1 MKLILEACVDV
12 VPKEIPRGLPP
23 MGDII
28 PHQIYLIPSFILLKK
43 LAYRMSLEEDEELKR
58 QFDDFLDKG
67 PIRENKI
74 PYSVIPT
81 LLAPNKDGSWRM
93 CVDFQPI
100 NNLFV
105 KEKVRLDIEQRI
117 KQYEDQVSEGY
128 QRLVF
133 DLGGLIWL
141 HVSKERFLM

>member
-1 MKLILEACVDV
+1 MV
-12 VPKEIPRGLPP
+12 
-23 MGDII
+23 
-28 PHQIYLIPSFILLKK
+28 
-43 LAYRMSLEEDEELKR
+43 
-58 QFDDFLDKG
+58 
-67 PIRENKI
+67 
-74 PYSVIPT
+74 PT

-93 CVDFQPI
+93 CVDCQPI

-105 KEKVRLDIEQRI
+105 HEKVRFDIRQRM

-133 DLGGLIWL
+133 DLGGWIWL